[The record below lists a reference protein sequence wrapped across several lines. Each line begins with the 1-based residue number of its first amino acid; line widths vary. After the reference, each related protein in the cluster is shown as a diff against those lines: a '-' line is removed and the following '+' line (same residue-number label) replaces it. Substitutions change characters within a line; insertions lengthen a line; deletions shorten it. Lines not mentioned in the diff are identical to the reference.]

1 MRQHAVRSQLP
12 WYVSPTGVVQNP
24 MGIPGLQTSS
34 FMAYPGSTMGV
45 GMFGGG
51 CESKPVIRSFMGSK
65 VSGSRLLRKYMQ
77 ALVSGLDSRGKSL
90 GQEDLKK
97 INEHL
102 DKMQDLEEALLRT
115 MCYIDE
121 YSKLLDLFKDYH
133 SDTLSEDSM
142 KKFGKRYSYL
152 LDKQLSTG
160 DTLIDIFRQ
169 IQQALGSDMPTH
181 TRRISLN

>member
-1 MRQHAVRSQLP
+1 M
-12 WYVSPTGVVQNP
+12 
-24 MGIPGLQTSS
+24 
-34 FMAYPGSTMGV
+34 
-45 GMFGGG
+45 
-51 CESKPVIRSFMGSK
+51 
-65 VSGSRLLRKYMQ
+65 
-77 ALVSGLDSRGKSL
+77 SGLDSRGKSL

-133 SDTLSEDSM
+133 SDTLSEESM
-142 KKFGKRYSYL
+142 KKFVKRYSYL